1 MTDVRAQSPD
11 AVDACPTVYFDGAC
25 PLCRREIAI
34 YQRADGASGINWVDV
49 ASTAEGGAVAPD
61 LSHADALARFHV
73 RRPNGELLSGAAA
86 FAAMWLALPRWR
98 WLGRLVS
105 LPGVRQVAEGS
116 YRAFLLIRP
125 AIQRRFRGR

>member
-1 MTDVRAQSPD
+1 MTDARIEGVD
-11 AVDACPTVYFDGAC
+11 ATDACPTVYFDGAC

-49 ASTAEGGAVAPD
+49 AANQGGAIAQD

-73 RRPNGELLSGAAA
+73 RQPNGELLSGAAA

-105 LPGVRQVAEGS
+105 LPGVRHIAEGS

-125 AIQRRFRGR
+125 AIQRRFRSR